1 MTDAP
6 TNATVLD
13 TTVLSNFTHV
23 DCAELLLNLP
33 RLVTVDTVR
42 EELEAGAETHF
53 YIERAL
59 AVLGEE
65 VPVINPICVSRE
77 AGKATSWSLET
88 AFRQGVGSTSPNSQ
102 NTPASHTRPLAT
114 TLPP

>member
-13 TTVLSNFTHV
+13 TTVLSNFAHV

-33 RLVTVDTVR
+33 RLVTVDAVR
-42 EELEAGAETHF
+42 KELEAGAETHF
-53 YIERAL
+53 YVERAL

-65 VPVINPICVSRE
+65 VPVITPSASAEKMEKQLLGPWKRVSAR
-77 AGKATSWSLET
+77 G
-88 AFRQGVGSTSPNSQ
+88 
-102 NTPASHTRPLAT
+102 
-114 TLPP
+114 